1 MKDGG
6 KKERLGKGR
15 KKEKK
20 GERKGGEVGGR
31 KRSHDRAGS
40 QVVIQESGSAFLTT
54 HFCKNQHRA
63 PTSRAGPSRR
73 QHPSYQ

>member
-20 GERKGGEVGGR
+20 GERKGGVVGGR
-31 KRSHDRAGS
+31 KRSHDQAGS
-40 QVVIQESGSAFLTT
+40 QVVIQELSISDNSLL
-54 HFCKNQHRA
+54 
-63 PTSRAGPSRR
+63 
-73 QHPSYQ
+73 